1 MIEVTVDSVRMNL
14 ISPHRAVILKDR
26 QSERYLPIWIGPN
39 EADAITIRLQGITA
53 PRPLTHDLLKNFI
66 TELGVQVACIVVT
79 ELRDDIF
86 FARIMVESNGRKVEI
101 DSRPSDAI
109 ALAVRL
115 EVPIY
120 VDEEVMDQAAILPE
134 REDLLDAKQELSL
147 FQDFVDTLDLEDLG
161 EGEE

>member
-14 ISPHRAVILKDR
+14 ISPHRAVILKDS
-26 QSERYLPIWIGPN
+26 QADRYLPIWIGPN
-39 EADAITIRLQGITA
+39 EADAITIRLQGISA
-53 PRPLTHDLLKNFI
+53 PRPLTHDLLKNLI
-66 TELGVQVACIVVT
+66 TELGVQVACIEIT

-86 FARIMVESNGRKVEI
+86 FARIKLVANGREAEI

-120 VDEEVMDQAAILPE
+120 VAEDVMDKAGIVPE
-134 REDLLDAKQELSL
+134 REDLREAEKELSL
-147 FQDFVDTLDLEDLG
+147 FQDFVDTLNLEDLG
-161 EGEE
+161 GE

>member
-14 ISPHRAVILKDR
+14 ISPHRAVILKDL
-26 QSERYLPIWIGPN
+26 QAERYLPIWIGPN

-66 TELGVQVACIVVT
+66 TELGVEVSHILVT

-86 FARIMVESNGRKVEI
+86 FARIVVEANGRKMEI

-120 VDEEVMDQAAILPE
+120 VNEEVMDQAAIVPE
-134 REDLLDAKQELSL
+134 REDLLDDKKELSL
-147 FQDFVDTLDLEDLG
+147 FQDFVDTLNLEDLG
-161 EGEE
+161 EE

>member
-14 ISPHRAVILKDR
+14 ISPHRAVILKDL

-66 TELGVQVACIVVT
+66 SELGAQVSCIVVT

-86 FARIMVESNGRKVEI
+86 FARIMVEANGRKVEI

-120 VDEEVMDQAAILPE
+120 VNEEVMDQAAIAPE
-134 REDLLDAKQELSL
+134 REDLLDAKKELSL

-161 EGEE
+161 EE

>member
-14 ISPHRAVILKDR
+14 ISPHRAVILKDL
-26 QSERYLPIWIGPN
+26 QSDRYLPIWIGPN
-39 EADAITIRLQGITA
+39 EADAITIRLQGVTA

-66 TELGVQVACIVVT
+66 TELGVQVSCIVVS

-86 FARIMVESNGRKVEI
+86 FARIMWEANGREMEI
-101 DSRPSDAI
+101 DARPSDAI

-120 VDEEVMDQAAILPE
+120 VNEEVMDQAGIVPE
-134 REDLLDAKQELSL
+134 REDLRETQVELSL
-147 FQDFVDTLDLEDLG
+147 FQDFVDTLDLKDLG
-161 EGEE
+161 DE

>member
-14 ISPHRAVILKDR
+14 ISPHRAVILKDL
-26 QSERYLPIWIGPN
+26 QSDRYLPIWIGPN
-39 EADAITIRLQGITA
+39 EADAITIRLQGVTA

-66 TELGVQVACIVVT
+66 TELGVQVSCIVVS

-86 FARIMVESNGRKVEI
+86 FARIMWEANGREMEI
-101 DSRPSDAI
+101 DARPSDAI

-120 VDEEVMDQAAILPE
+120 VDEEVMDQAGIVPE
-134 REDLLDAKQELSL
+134 REDLRETQVELSL
-147 FQDFVDTLDLEDLG
+147 FQDFVDTLDLKDLG
-161 EGEE
+161 DE

>member
-14 ISPHRAVILKDR
+14 ISPHRAVILKDL
-26 QSERYLPIWIGPN
+26 QSDRYLPIWIGPN
-39 EADAITIRLQGITA
+39 EADAITIRLQGVTA

-66 TELGVQVACIVVT
+66 TELGVQVSCIVVS

-86 FARIMVESNGRKVEI
+86 FARIMWEANGREMEI
-101 DSRPSDAI
+101 DARPSDAI

-120 VDEEVMDQAAILPE
+120 VNEEVMDQAGIVPE
-134 REDLLDAKQELSL
+134 REDLRETKVELSL
-147 FQDFVDTLDLEDLG
+147 FQDFVDTLDLKDLG
-161 EGEE
+161 DE

>member
-14 ISPHRAVILKDR
+14 ISPHRAVILKDQ
-26 QSERYLPIWIGPN
+26 QSDRYLPIWIGPH
-39 EADAITIRLQGITA
+39 EADAITIRLQGISA

-66 TELGVQVACIVVT
+66 TELGVQVSCIVIS

-86 FARIMVESNGRKVEI
+86 FARIRFETNGRETEI

-120 VDEEVMDQAAILPE
+120 VDEEVMDKAGIVTE
-134 REDLLDAKQELSL
+134 TEDLREAEKELSL

-161 EGEE
+161 EE